1 MENAEMKTVASVG
14 VPQTS
19 ADLQKVLPQ
28 GQGGMV
34 TVILAAI
41 AVLGGS
47 AGWKFWQ
54 SRAKLKHEEAM
65 KKMELDAELA
75 KAEIAKKEAEEAA
88 KKAVIEAGAAALV
101 AAKKAPKPSKKKPV
115 KKPVKKLAKNKKK

>member
-14 VPQTS
+14 VPETS

-34 TVILAAI
+34 TVVLAAI

-54 SRAKLKHEEAM
+54 SRAKLKHEEVM
-65 KKMELDAELA
+65 KKMEIDAELA
-75 KAEIAKKEAEEAA
+75 KAEITKKEAEEAA
-88 KKAVIEAGAAALV
+88 KKAAAEAEVKKAEAEAAE
-101 AAKKAPKPSKKKPV
+101 AKKTKKKSAKKPSKKPSKKK
-115 KKPVKKLAKNKKK
+115 